1 MARPLR
7 SKRAATAAA
16 AAGILCI
23 GSGALR
29 AEGFSSLKQAQRP
42 AHRIHSA
49 EQSQSARTQNTGRSW
64 LPVLTG
70 CEQGYAHWALASSLS
85 IGAGAVLTGL
95 TQKKSPKQ
103 RCGHAH
109 RAHVVMSQAA
119 NKGAVETFII
129 QGDVDVAQLSMKCA
143 GIAGYMDLST
153 IVFFSLG
160 VSEQTIASAAGGA
173 LGLHGACPVFMV
185 DCYGIVGYDEKE
197 GKNIELM
204 EEGRGKEYGGIGGKG
219 GKGVV
224 VVAFRGP
231 AYKATIDQPQVTEAG
246 ESHMLVCNGGA
257 AYEPAKEG
265 AVYGGM
271 AKKCFVMDSNTGRVR
286 EISSFAVSGAVTSAV
301 STFAGDAAAAAK
313 VAVASMPQEAKE
325 VKSAGYFPCYMRGI
339 NKYGTDGVE
348 CAEFAENGMDNIR
361 LFGMFAHGEL
371 GPPEGSVLVGGADVG
386 GSIEQ
391 TPLSKHSMVSILAL
405 LQDS

>member
-1 MARPLR
+1 MGR
-7 SKRAATAAA
+7 
-16 AAGILCI
+16 
-23 GSGALR
+23 
-29 AEGFSSLKQAQRP
+29 QVQRP
-42 AHRIHSA
+42 AHRINSA
-49 EQSQSARTQNTGRSW
+49 EQTQSPRNQNTGRSW
-64 LPVLTG
+64 LPARAG

-95 TQKKSPKQ
+95 TRKEPSRK
-103 RCGHAH
+103 RCGNEP
-109 RAHVVMSQAA
+109 RARAVTSRAA
-119 NKGAVETFII
+119 SKGSVETFII
-129 QGDVDVAQLSMKCA
+129 QGDVDVAKLSMKCA
-143 GIAGYMDLST
+143 GISGYMDLST

-185 DCYGIVGYDEKE
+185 DCYGIVGFDEKE

-204 EEGRGKEYGGIGGKG
+204 EEGRGKEYGGVGGKG

-231 AYKATIDQPQVTEAG
+231 AYKATIDQQQVTEAG

-271 AKKCFVMDSNTGRVR
+271 AKKCFVMDSNTGTVR

-313 VAVASMPQEAKE
+313 AAVASMPQEAKE
-325 VKSAGYFPCYMRGI
+325 VKSAGYFPCYMRGV

-391 TPLSKHSMVSILAL
+391 TPLSKHSMVSVLAL

>member
-1 MARPLR
+1 
-7 SKRAATAAA
+7 
-16 AAGILCI
+16 
-23 GSGALR
+23 
-29 AEGFSSLKQAQRP
+29 
-42 AHRIHSA
+42 
-49 EQSQSARTQNTGRSW
+49 
-64 LPVLTG
+64 
-70 CEQGYAHWALASSLS
+70 
-85 IGAGAVLTGL
+85 
-95 TQKKSPKQ
+95 
-103 RCGHAH
+103 
-109 RAHVVMSQAA
+109 
-119 NKGAVETFII
+119 
-129 QGDVDVAQLSMKCA
+129 VDVASLSMKCA

-153 IVFFSLG
+153 VVFFSLG

-197 GKNIELM
+197 GKNIEIM
-204 EEGRGKEYGGIGGKG
+204 EEGRGKEYGGVGGKG

-231 AYKATIDQPQVTEAG
+231 AYKATIDQQQVSEAG

-271 AKKCFVMDSNTGRVR
+271 AKKCFVMDSNTGTVR
-286 EISSFAVSGAVTSAV
+286 EISSFAVSGSVTSAV
-301 STFAGDAAAAAK
+301 STFAGDAAVAAK
-313 VAVASMPQEAKE
+313 VAVASMLKEAKE

-391 TPLSKHSMVSILAL
+391 TPLSKHSMVSVLAL